1 MSRNLVNTY
10 LSKLKSGQYAD
21 FKQAY
26 NTVVKLHLATGTV
39 AGAYVCYSNYSNMR
53 KTFPTHL
60 SKDTQKDVRMMMNTA
75 IISKSLYYILLWPV
89 LLTKMGSK
97 NINSIIYPCHR
108 AQITIIDI
116 IGDKKYS
123 YTKSEYNPH
132 FNLKIT
138 NNDGNE
144 KNLIRIVY

>member
-21 FKQAY
+21 FKHGF

-39 AGAYVCYSNYSNMR
+39 AGTYVCYSNYSNMQ

-60 SKDTQKDVRMMMNTA
+60 SKKTQNDVRMLMNTA

-89 LLTKMGSK
+89 LLTKMSGT
-97 NINSIIYPCHR
+97 NINSIIYPYYM
-108 AQITIIDI
+108 AQITITDI
-116 IGDKKYS
+116 IDNKKYS
-123 YTKSEYNPH
+123 YTKSAYNPH

-138 NNDGNE
+138 NNDGDE
-144 KNLIRIVY
+144 KN